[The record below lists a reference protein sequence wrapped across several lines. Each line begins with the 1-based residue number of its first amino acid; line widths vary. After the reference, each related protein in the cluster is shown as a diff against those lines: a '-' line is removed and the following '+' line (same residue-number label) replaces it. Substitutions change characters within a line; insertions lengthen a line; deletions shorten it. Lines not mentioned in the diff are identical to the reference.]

1 MTSETPTL
9 RIAPLSRWLT
19 GRPIWLRVGV
29 VLAGSWLL
37 AASSWAEVPMAPVPM
52 TLQTYALFVIAGL
65 AGRRLALEIVVVW
78 LLQAAIGLPVLA
90 GGAGGLEALTG
101 PTIGFLAGM
110 LGAAP
115 LVGQLAERRSSWPV
129 LMLICLGGHA
139 LVLAMGWAG
148 LVLSG
153 LGASAAFAGGVQP
166 FLLGAAVKSVAAAL
180 TVTLA
185 RRKAIQ
191 ARP

>member
-1 MTSETPTL
+1 MTSESHNL
-9 RIAPLSRWLT
+9 HIAPLSRWLT

-37 AASSWAEVPMAPVPM
+37 AAASWAEIPMAPVPM

-65 AGRRLALEIVVVW
+65 GGRRLALEIVVVW
-78 LLQAAIGLPVLA
+78 LLQAAICLPVLA

-115 LVGQLAERRSSWPV
+115 LVGHLAERQPGWPA
-129 LMLICLGGHA
+129 LILICLGGHV

-148 LVLSG
+148 LLLSG
-153 LGASAAFAGGVQP
+153 LAPSAAFAGGVQP
-166 FLLGAAVKSVAAAL
+166 FLPGAAVKSVAAAL

-185 RRKAIQ
+185 RARRKAI
-191 ARP
+191 

>member
-115 LVGQLAERRSSWPV
+115 LVGQLAERQPDWPV

-153 LGASAAFAGGVQP
+153 LDASAAFAGGVQP
-166 FLLGAAVKSVAAAL
+166 FLLGAAVKSLAAAL